1 MVIRTIL
8 SLILLTMITC
18 SIMAMD
24 INNGKNRSLNVHEII
39 NGDPKVDIITAINDN
54 DVRFIGYYRGRY
66 LVIPGVNDYAK
77 LYMNKYGIRLIIDA
91 SSYFDP
97 DPEAVINKM
106 LYYYVNKYNMLLLE
120 HINKK

>member
-1 MVIRTIL
+1 MIIRTIL

-18 SIMAMD
+18 LVMAMD
-24 INNGKNRSLNVHEII
+24 INNGNKRPLNVHEII

-54 DVRFIGYYRGRY
+54 DVRFIGYYRRGY
-66 LVIPGVNDYAK
+66 LVIPGVNDFAK
-77 LYMNKYGIRLIIDA
+77 LYMSKYGIKIIEGA
-91 SSYFDP
+91 SAYLDS
-97 DPEAVINKM
+97 DPEAEINKK